1 MCEELGDEEYMQ
13 AYVEEMGATSLC
25 SAADGAGCSEKEVG
39 FIEKCKA
46 KDAEA
51 LAKDLARLQGMTGQS
66 MKPDLKKWLSQRI
79 AVHKQLVPPE
89 AMVELYGAGGA
100 RRRAAAASGS
110 TAGPGAGALVWARG
124 GRHPAEAAAR
134 ACPMTPLAKSPAE
147 MQAGLMWIGRR
158 VRPSLLYSFRR
169 PTSVNYRKK

>member
-79 AVHKQLVPPE
+79 AVLKQLVPTE
-89 AMVELYGAGGA
+89 AKEEL
-100 RRRAAAASGS
+100 
-110 TAGPGAGALVWARG
+110 
-124 GRHPAEAAAR
+124 
-134 ACPMTPLAKSPAE
+134 
-147 MQAGLMWIGRR
+147 
-158 VRPSLLYSFRR
+158 
-169 PTSVNYRKK
+169 